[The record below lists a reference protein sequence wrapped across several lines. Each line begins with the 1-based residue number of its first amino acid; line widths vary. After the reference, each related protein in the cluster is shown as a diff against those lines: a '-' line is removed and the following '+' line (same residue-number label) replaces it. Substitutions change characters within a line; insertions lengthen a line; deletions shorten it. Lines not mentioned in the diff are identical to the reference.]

1 MMVKVSKSEIL
12 ESLKRF
18 IEKNLLNGQM
28 PDDLGPDTDLIE
40 YRLLNS
46 LSMVS
51 IIMHVEDTYNFEI
64 DVQGF
69 NINDFQTLNKITEY
83 VDNRIRSS
91 K

>member
-83 VDNRIRSS
+83 VDKRIKSS